1 MSRSSRDA
9 ATPAGD
15 GSAPAP
21 PPRRPPGTPT
31 LIDVVVVLAL
41 AYVLGGVVS
50 SRASAQ
56 LDGALADAVALASFG
71 LVMGVLTVGWVL
83 ARRGRDGLRGVLGPR
98 PAWRHIGVAA
108 TIGAVAGVALN
119 VALPPLLEAVLDQVG
134 LDPPTVQQ
142 THRQVL
148 TAPDSR
154 LAAAAGVLVIAPLG
168 EELVFRGLAF
178 RALRQR
184 LAAAAAVVVSALL
197 FAGMHVAGADPLGA
211 VFLVVTLGL
220 VGAALAVLVERQQ
233 HLWGAVVGHAFF
245 NGVGVAIILTA

>member
-15 GSAPAP
+15 GSTPVPAA
-21 PPRRPPGTPT
+21 RGGPGMPT
-31 LIDVVVVLAL
+31 LVDVVVVLAV
-41 AYVLGGVVS
+41 AYVLAGVVTTQ
-50 SRASAQ
+50 ASAQ
-56 LDGALADAVALASFG
+56 LDGALAEAVALTSFG
-71 LVMGVLTVGWVL
+71 LVMGVATVGWVL
-83 ARRGRDGLRGVLGPR
+83 ARRGPDGLRGVLGPR
-98 PAWRHIGVAA
+98 PAWRHLAVAA
-108 TIGAVAGVALN
+108 TVGAGAGVVLN
-119 VALPPLLEAVLDQVG
+119 VALPPLLEVVLDQVG

-154 LAAAAGVLVIAPLG
+154 LVAAAGVLMIAPLG

-184 LAAAAAVVVSALL
+184 LAAAAAVPVSALL

-211 VFLVVTLGL
+211 AFLVVTLGL
-220 VGAALAVLVERQQ
+220 VGVALAVLVERQQ

-245 NGVGVAIILTA
+245 NGVGVAIIVTA